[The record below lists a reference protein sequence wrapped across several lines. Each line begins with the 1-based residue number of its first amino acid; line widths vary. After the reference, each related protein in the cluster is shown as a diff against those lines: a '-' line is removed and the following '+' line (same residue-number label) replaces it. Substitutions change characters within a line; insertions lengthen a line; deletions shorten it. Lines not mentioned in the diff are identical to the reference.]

1 MSKILNILTFGALLM
16 LGFPSLYERY
26 RADLVTGESEQ
37 LDPAPKAVE
46 VAAPPPSSPAGSRS
60 LRLDADAD
68 GHFRTEA
75 RFNGR
80 PEPVLVDTGATY
92 VAVSDTTARR
102 LGVRLSPADFRYTA
116 ETANGPMPVAMAT
129 IDRLSIGGVEVRGVE
144 AMVAKGNGLGTTL
157 LGMSF
162 LKKLKRYGVENGRLT
177 LVQ

>member
-46 VAAPPPSSPAGSRS
+46 VAAPPSGRS

-68 GHFRTEA
+68 GHFRAQA

-129 IDRLSIGGVEVRGVE
+129 IDRLSIGGVEVRDVE